1 MTSRSQVEGTGRK
14 TCALVLIDLTLL
26 TDDERE
32 PESWLLR
39 KRSLSSDS
47 SSVTW
52 LAGSAA
58 TAGPAL
64 LLGDRDSHL
73 ACGCSVWGESWSQVP
88 VARPFRI
95 VSMVAASDA

>member
-1 MTSRSQVEGTGRK
+1 MARGGGKNMVLFSKEHVHSARKRARPMTSRSQVEGTGRK

-52 LAGSAA
+52 LASS
-58 TAGPAL
+58 AGPAL

-73 ACGCSVWGESWSQVP
+73 A
-88 VARPFRI
+88 
-95 VSMVAASDA
+95 

>member
-64 LLGDRDSHL
+64 LLGDRANHL
-73 ACGCSVWGESWSQVP
+73 A
-88 VARPFRI
+88 
-95 VSMVAASDA
+95 